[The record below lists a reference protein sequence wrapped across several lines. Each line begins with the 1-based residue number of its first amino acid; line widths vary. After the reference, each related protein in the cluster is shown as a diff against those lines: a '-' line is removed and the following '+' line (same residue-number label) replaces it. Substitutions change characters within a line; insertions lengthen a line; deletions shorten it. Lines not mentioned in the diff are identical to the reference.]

1 MEKNENRYTYSDL
14 MREAEDYYNRIAANS
29 PFCAMFDARR
39 FICERIDLCVDR
51 SEHLDILEWEEYKQF
66 KPMTKEEYNRK
77 KENAKKEYEDALKRI
92 EDEWNE
98 KGKNS
103 PDFHKL

>member
-1 MEKNENRYTYSDL
+1 MEKKGYTYSDL
-14 MREAEDYYNRIAANS
+14 MREAEDYYHKIAVES
-29 PFCAMFDARR
+29 PFCAMFYTRR

-51 SEHLDILEWEEYKQF
+51 NEHLDILEWEEYKPF
-66 KPMTKEEYNRK
+66 KPMTREEYTSKR
-77 KENAKKEYEDALKRI
+77 EDAKKKYESALKVI
-92 EDEWNE
+92 DDEWNE

>member
-14 MREAEDYYNRIAANS
+14 MREAEDYYRKIAENS
-29 PFCAMFDARR
+29 PFCAMFDTRK

-51 SEHLDILEWEEYKQF
+51 SEHLDILEWEEY
-66 KPMTKEEYNRK
+66 NRK
-77 KENAKKEYEDALKRI
+77 KENAKKEYEAALKRI